1 MRPLGASPR
10 LYPARSLSAEYDSST
25 TQFFGEVGHRIDA
38 GAVALEP
45 FAGFAHVRVRSDA
58 FERGGLA
65 ALYGNGGSVEA
76 TFFTLVVRAR
86 AQVGERTRV
95 RGLLCWRHSFG
106 DTAPTS
112 THVFAGSILFTLA
125 GVPLAKNVAVLEA
138 GVETQLR
145 PNLARGASYTGQFC
159 DGLRDHGVKLRL
171 NWAF

>member
-1 MRPLGASPR
+1 MHPQDCTWP
-10 LYPARSLSAEYDSST
+10 RSLSAESDSST

-45 FAGFAHVRVRSDA
+45 FAGLAHVRVRSDA
-58 FERGGLA
+58 FVERGGLA
-65 ALYGNGGSVEA
+65 ALYGNGGGVEA
-76 TFFTLVVRAR
+76 TFSTLGVRAR

-112 THVFAGSILFTLA
+112 THAFAGSIPFTLA

-138 GVETQLR
+138 GVATQLR
-145 PNLARGASYTGQFC
+145 PNLTLSASCTGQFG
-159 DGLRDHGVKLRL
+159 DGLRDHRVKLQL

>member
-38 GAVALEP
+38 GAMALEP

-58 FERGGLA
+58 FVERGGLA
-65 ALYGNGGSVEA
+65 ALYGNGSSVEA
-76 TFFTLVVRAR
+76 TFSTLVVRAR

-112 THVFAGSILFTLA
+112 THAFAGSSWQACRWRRMSPCWKRVWRRSCGRTWR
-125 GVPLAKNVAVLEA
+125 AV
-138 GVETQLR
+138 R
-145 PNLARGASYTGQFC
+145 PTPASSAMDCGTTESSSG
-159 DGLRDHGVKLRL
+159 
-171 NWAF
+171 